1 MTWSDLKLSGS
12 PLLVIGLRDNRR
24 RLTGYRINVDTNV
37 HADLRQVAHNA
48 LAAVQAMNRVPYTPY
63 VGPEP
68 GEYLAIDPASLVP
81 KATPARRRKKA
92 DEPAPETAPTE
103 TEETAALMSMVKQ
116 ADYLEPLGAGELLE
130 MPDDNFYLQII
141 CLSTSPDRIGFVT
154 KTNPRKV
161 MKRSAIPL
169 GKNDKNDRLKKIT
182 RPELVLEADV
192 HAIVAPRE
200 IAVLNKIQFQYLVSD
215 TLLIASHVPAQVT
228 AIAKKFAGHGLTL
241 TASTKSALQAQAE
254 KSTRIAR
261 RLDAFSNRIDDID
274 VSRVASGAGY
284 TASDLVPTDFVNAK
298 GEIECAPDRVGELL
312 DALEGRYFEDPF
324 SPE

>member
-1 MTWSDLKLSGS
+1 
-12 PLLVIGLRDNRR
+12 
-24 RLTGYRINVDTNV
+24 
-37 HADLRQVAHNA
+37 
-48 LAAVQAMNRVPYTPY
+48 
-63 VGPEP
+63 
-68 GEYLAIDPASLVP
+68 
-81 KATPARRRKKA
+81 
-92 DEPAPETAPTE
+92 
-103 TEETAALMSMVKQ
+103 
-116 ADYLEPLGAGELLE
+116 
-130 MPDDNFYLQII
+130 
-141 CLSTSPDRIGFVT
+141 
-154 KTNPRKV
+154 
-161 MKRSAIPL
+161 
-169 GKNDKNDRLKKIT
+169 
-182 RPELVLEADV
+182 V

-274 VSRVASGAGY
+274 VSRVASGAGF

-312 DALEGRYFEDPF
+312 DALEGRFFEDPF
-324 SPE
+324 SPEKRRADSFRRRS